1 MKKTLLGTALALV
14 VAMPTAH
21 AACTLQELSQK
32 AQLFAQKYQ
41 EVVQK
46 DMQKAQ
52 RFAPKAE
59 EASKK
64 YQETV
69 AQRGQNYDDICRL
82 YDELIAEL
90 EKS

>member
-14 VAMPTAH
+14 VAMPAAH